1 MTISGNKITES
12 IINKLQEI
20 PLDKQKQILEYVEA
34 LTEEKEPSSPPK
46 KRVFGL
52 HQGKIWMSD
61 DFNQPLPDNFW
72 NFDS

>member
-34 LTEEKEPSSPPK
+34 LTEEKEPLSFPK

>member
-34 LTEEKEPSSPPK
+34 LTEEKEPLSYPK

>member
-34 LTEEKEPSSPPK
+34 LTEEKEPLSSHK

>member
-20 PLDKQKQILEYVEA
+20 PLDKQKQILEYVEG
-34 LTEEKEPSSPPK
+34 LTEEKEPSSSQK

>member
-20 PLDKQKQILEYVEA
+20 PLYKQKQILEYVEA
-34 LTEEKEPSSPPK
+34 LTEAKEPLSFPK

>member
-20 PLDKQKQILEYVEA
+20 PLDKQKQILEYVEP
-34 LTEEKEPSSPPK
+34 LTEEKEPLSSPK

>member
-34 LTEEKEPSSPPK
+34 LTEEKEPSSSPK

-61 DFNQPLPDNFW
+61 NFNQPLPDNFC

>member
-34 LTEEKEPSSPPK
+34 LTEEKEPLSFPK

-61 DFNQPLPDNFW
+61 NFNQPLPDNFW

>member
-34 LTEEKEPSSPPK
+34 LTEEK
-46 KRVFGL
+46 
-52 HQGKIWMSD
+52 
-61 DFNQPLPDNFW
+61 
-72 NFDS
+72 

>member
-1 MTISGNKITES
+1 MTISSNKITES

-34 LTEEKEPSSPPK
+34 LTEEKEPSSSQK

>member
-1 MTISGNKITES
+1 MTISSNKITES

-20 PLDKQKQILEYVEA
+20 PLDQQKQILKYIES
-34 LTEEKEPSSPPK
+34 LTEEKEPSSSPK

-61 DFNQPLPDNFW
+61 DFNEPLPDDFW

>member
-34 LTEEKEPSSPPK
+34 LTEEKEPLSFPK

-72 NFDS
+72 NFFS

>member
-34 LTEEKEPSSPPK
+34 LTEEKEPLSFPK

-61 DFNQPLPDNFW
+61 DFNQLLPDNFW

>member
-34 LTEEKEPSSPPK
+34 LTEEKEPSSSQK

>member
-20 PLDKQKQILEYVEA
+20 TLDKQKQILEYVEA
-34 LTEEKEPSSPPK
+34 LTEEKEPSSSQK

>member
-34 LTEEKEPSSPPK
+34 LTEEKEPLSSPK

-61 DFNQPLPDNFW
+61 DFNQPLPDKFW